1 MELQYAPPAKS
12 PSRVFPVILAGAVS
26 TAAALI
32 GVYLLDARAD
42 FNIMGWH
49 WNYVIPAGAII
60 VGLVASSGYGLASY
74 FTGLKIRKGL
84 LWTILLLQLGAYFAA
99 QYVVFAGQGPLVL
112 RGTNH
117 QVTFPEYFD
126 LVARNFAW
134 KDEHSD
140 KPGEALGAAGYFFVL
155 LEIAGFVGG
164 SLIVPG
170 VLMKHPYCELCQIY
184 MKRKLLATIP
194 ASVKAR
200 KVKKKDQTATAAYT
214 AEQQAAFEQGTA
226 QVNELSRLAG
236 AGDVDGFR
244 RNLESLT
251 SSRKAAAKLPARMTV
266 SLVRCRGCN
275 SGHLDAILVTGQGNQ
290 IKHKALGRFD
300 LSPDFVAA
308 YFHPLGAV
316 ARAVPVSAQSITPR

>member
-1 MELQYAPPAKS
+1 MELQYAPQAKS
-12 PSRVFPVILAGAVS
+12 PTRVVPVILAGVAS
-26 TAAALI
+26 TALALV

-49 WNYVIPAGAII
+49 FNYVIPAGAII

-99 QYVVFAGQGPLVL
+99 QYVVFASQGPLVL
-112 RGTNH
+112 RGTKH
-117 QVTFPEYFD
+117 QISFPEYFD

-170 VLMKHPYCELCQIY
+170 VLMKRPYCELCQVY
-184 MKRKLLATIP
+184 MKRKSLATIA
-194 ASVKAR
+194 ASVRPR
-200 KVKKKDQTATAAYT
+200 KVKKTDEAGTTAYA
-214 AEQQAAFEQGTA
+214 AEQQAAYQQGSG
-226 QVNELSRLAG
+226 QLNEFARLAA
-236 AGDVDGFR
+236 AGEVAGFR
-244 RNLESLT
+244 QHVTSLA
-251 SSRKAAAKLPARMTV
+251 SSRKPASKLPARMTV
-266 SLVRCRGCN
+266 TLVRCRGCN
-275 SGHLDAILVTGQGNQ
+275 SGYLDATLLTGQGKQ
-290 IKHKALGRFD
+290 IKRQSLARFD

-308 YFHPLGAV
+308 YMHPFASVSKVVPL
-316 ARAVPVSAQSITPR
+316 RAESANPS